1 MLWNDEDLPSNAGEE
16 WNNFLMNI
24 LYSSKQI
31 EDNETIAEYTFD
43 EQAWSLIRHWQNDK
57 EIEFSNN
64 GEDHIIAIFRKI
76 QDYALRFCLPIQ
88 VMREISGEAK
98 ESRKIDGISV
108 ARAISL
114 AEYFLENAKNV
125 YETIQYSGKE
135 DLSRITELLDMLP
148 HSFTRAQAVAVG
160 ENLGIS
166 RSTIFRHIT
175 GDSDDIFVRKM
186 GHGVYEKK

>member
-1 MLWNDEDLPSNAGEE
+1 
-16 WNNFLMNI
+16 
-24 LYSSKQI
+24 
-31 EDNETIAEYTFD
+31 
-43 EQAWSLIRHWQNDK
+43 
-57 EIEFSNN
+57 
-64 GEDHIIAIFRKI
+64 
-76 QDYALRFCLPIQ
+76 
-88 VMREISGEAK
+88 MREISGEAK

-148 HSFTRAQAVAVG
+148 HRFTRAQAVTVG

-186 GHGVYEKK
+186 CHGVYEKK